1 MTARQHGER
10 ATRERAFRG
19 AWTWFRAS
27 ARIQKNLFRLQK
39 LSGKNEAPP
48 SPSPS
53 PSPRAPGLYI
63 ALIRGCH
70 REPATPRASTGRPV
84 PVRKVTPFRAALG
97 ASPRARRGAVAVRA
111 EASGSSYYKVVNGVK
126 LDRKVVD
133 DATEFQANNGTIDKD
148 EAQRIFLD
156 IVDGPKRAVGGANET
171 MTTVTNVELDTAQYI
186 YENFQWDEDAKE
198 WFYKELTSKNW

>member
-1 MTARQHGER
+1 MLA
-10 ATRERAFRG
+10 ATQRI
-19 AWTWFRAS
+19 S
-27 ARIQKNLFRLQK
+27 A
-39 LSGKNEAPP
+39 
-48 SPSPS
+48 
-53 PSPRAPGLYI
+53 
-63 ALIRGCH
+63 
-70 REPATPRASTGRPV
+70 
-84 PVRKVTPFRAALG
+84 VTPFRAAFG

>member
-1 MTARQHGER
+1 MIAAARAHAGVPAAAALR
-10 ATRERAFRG
+10 ARAPR
-19 AWTWFRAS
+19 RARS
-27 ARIQKNLFRLQK
+27 LIARAVDPES
-39 LSGKNEAPP
+39 SGK
-48 SPSPS
+48 
-53 PSPRAPGLYI
+53 
-63 ALIRGCH
+63 
-70 REPATPRASTGRPV
+70 
-84 PVRKVTPFRAALG
+84 
-97 ASPRARRGAVAVRA
+97 
-111 EASGSSYYKVVNGVK
+111 SYYKVVNGVK